1 MCSFSARYLLEL
13 LLRLVCGIAVFSC
26 LGSEP
31 GFAHSGLVARLVG
44 DGTSRMRLR
53 AEFVA
58 REQPAPLPPPSQVAA
73 EIADYRRLHEDEI
86 IYELNSLL
94 AIPNTANDEPNIQR
108 NAALLVEMLRRRGFQ
123 TQLLPIAGRGPIV
136 LGQLNTTGAER
147 RLIFYCHYDGQPVEA
162 SGWTGTKPFG
172 PALRTDSIEAGGRLI
187 PFPTAADAYRDEWR
201 IYARSSADDKAPIVA
216 VLAALDALK
225 GSNIPVAVNVK
236 LVLDSEEEAGS
247 PHLEQTLLRYKQ
259 PLTGDLLI
267 CADGPIHQSGGQ
279 QINFGNRGVIEI
291 KLTVYGPIRPL
302 HRGHYG
308 NWAPNPAMRLA
319 QLLATMKDTTGRVLI
334 RGFYDDVAPLGP
346 TDKQALQAAPAHDF
360 ELRKEFGIGEPDG
373 NGETLLQ
380 LVTEPSLNIDGLQ
393 SGWTGEQAKTIVP
406 DRATAWLDMRLVK
419 NIQPDRQVERLREHI
434 RAQGY
439 TVVDHDPTSQERARF
454 PRIARVESEG
464 GYPAAGTS
472 MDLPVSR
479 ALIRVVDEASAETLI
494 KLPPLGGSVPMYIFE
509 ELGLPAIT
517 VPMVNF
523 DDNQHGPNENLRIG
537 NLWRGMQV
545 YGALAATLDW

>member
-1 MCSFSARYLLEL
+1 MGLL
-13 LLRLVCGIAVFSC
+13 CGIAVFSC
-26 LGSEP
+26 LGS
-31 GFAHSGLVARLVG
+31 GCAFARSGLAARLGG
-44 DGTSRMRLR
+44 DGTSRTRPRSEL
-53 AEFVA
+53 VG
-58 REQPAPLPPPSQVAA
+58 REQSVLPPPRQVAQ
-73 EIADYRRLHEDEI
+73 EIGHYRRSHEHEI
-86 IYELNSLL
+86 IRELNDLL
-94 AIPNTANDEPNIQR
+94 AIPNTASDEANMQR
-108 NAALLVEMLRRRGFQ
+108 NAAMLVEMLRQRGFQ

-136 LGQLNTTGAER
+136 FGQLHTTGAKR
-147 RLIFYCHYDGQPVEA
+147 TLIFYCHYDGQPVEA
-162 SGWTGTKPFG
+162 TGWTGTKPFE
-172 PALRTDSIEAGGRLI
+172 PALRTDSIEAGGVLI
-187 PFPTAADAYRDEWR
+187 PFPKAADAYRDEWR

-216 VLAALDALK
+216 ILATLDALK

-247 PHLEQTLLRYKQ
+247 LHLEETLLRYAQ
-259 PLTGDLLI
+259 LLTGDLLI
-267 CADGPIHQSGGQ
+267 CADGPIHQSGRQ
-279 QINFGNRGVIEI
+279 QINFGNRGVVQI

-302 HRGHYG
+302 HSGHYG

-319 QLLATMKDTTGRVLI
+319 QLLATMKDGTGRVLI

-346 TDKQALQAAPAHDF
+346 ADQQALQAAPIFDT
-360 ELRKEFGIGEPDG
+360 ELRKEFGIGQPDG
-373 NGETLLQ
+373 SGESLLQ

-406 DRATAWLDMRLVK
+406 DTAMAWLDMRLVK
-419 NIQPDRQVERLREHI
+419 NIQPDREVERFRDHI

-439 TVVDHDPTSQERARF
+439 TVVDHDPTSDDRAHF
-454 PRIARVESEG
+454 PRIARVEGDG

-479 ALIRVVDEASAETLI
+479 ALIRVVDEATGEVSV

-509 ELGLPAIT
+509 KLGLPVIT

-537 NLWRGMQV
+537 NLWRGMQI
-545 YGALAATLDW
+545 YGALMSTLDW